1 MKAVWNGQLLAESK
15 ETIVVEHNHYFPETS
30 LNSEFFKPT
39 STTTKCPWKGTASYF
54 TLEVNGELNKDA
66 AWVYREPK
74 EEAREIKDYI
84 AFWRGVEITE

>member
-1 MKAVWNGQLLAESK
+1 MKAIWNGELLAEST
-15 ETIVVEHNHYFPETS
+15 ETKVVEHNHYFPESS
-30 LNSEFFKPT
+30 LNSKFFKPT
-39 STTTKCPWKGTASYF
+39 STTTHCPWKGTASYF

-74 EEAREIKDYI
+74 EEAKEIKDHI